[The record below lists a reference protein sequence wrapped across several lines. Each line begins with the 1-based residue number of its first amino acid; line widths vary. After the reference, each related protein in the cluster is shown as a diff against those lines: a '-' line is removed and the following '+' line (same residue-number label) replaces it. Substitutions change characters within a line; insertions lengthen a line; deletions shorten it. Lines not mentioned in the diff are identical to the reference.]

1 MGNPDGSMPS
11 LLPENSWR
19 ADPALRT
26 VLTSWLRP
34 QTLAWAEPALID
46 MGRAAADELQDWGDL
61 CERQPAVLQQFN
73 GWGDRVDEV
82 RYPPAWREI
91 AAAAAAAGLV
101 AGPYETAAP
110 ARAGGEAPRVPAA
123 PGLPRGAA

>member
-1 MGNPDGSMPS
+1 MRPRRPS
-11 LLPENSWR
+11 RSSP
-19 ADPALRT
+19 
-26 VLTSWLRP
+26 RP

-91 AAAAAAAGLV
+91 AAAAARAGLV
-101 AGPYETAAP
+101 AAPYETETL
-110 ARAGGEAPRVPAA
+110 ARGRGEARLGEGA
-123 PGLPRGAA
+123 PGLLLGPSTG